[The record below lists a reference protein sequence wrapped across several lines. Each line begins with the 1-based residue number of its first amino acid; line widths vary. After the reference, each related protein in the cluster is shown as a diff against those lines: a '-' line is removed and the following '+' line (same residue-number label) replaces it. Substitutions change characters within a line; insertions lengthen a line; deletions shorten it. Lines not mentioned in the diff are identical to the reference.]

1 MLYYICLISAEPGY
15 AIPASSLDELLRA
28 HLEPMAT
35 KFHSAYILTQAPNSE
50 MTDVCVVCVC
60 VRAWFVGSYMPRHLP
75 PHRLTAFVW

>member
-60 VRAWFVGSYMPRHLP
+60 VRARGWSAVICLVTYLRIG
-75 PHRLTAFVW
+75 